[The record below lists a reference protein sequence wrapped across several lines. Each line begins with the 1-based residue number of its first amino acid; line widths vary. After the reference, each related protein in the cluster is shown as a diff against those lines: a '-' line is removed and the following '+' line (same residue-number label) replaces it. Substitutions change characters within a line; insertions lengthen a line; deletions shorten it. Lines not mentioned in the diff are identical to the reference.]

1 MSSRTLTPERAIRRP
16 WRVDL
21 RAVLSILVTLASVGG
36 MLLYAGSLS
45 ATRALLVATRELPAG
60 TILQPGD
67 LAIAQ
72 IRADDRIYAAAIPAD
87 ALGTIVGR
95 PLAEPLHAQQ
105 LLIRAQISD
114 RPRLA
119 PDQLALT
126 IAITPE
132 NAAGGRLHT
141 GDQVQVLL
149 TRGKGTPD
157 VTAVVIL
164 ERATIY
170 DVGLDERAI
179 PLATSGGRAA
189 GEGPLASL
197 TLIVTAEQ
205 ARTVAAAK
213 HSGDLDVA
221 LLPPSPT
228 LPGPETASPPT
239 SPSTGG
245 SGGR

>member
-1 MSSRTLTPERAIRRP
+1 MSSRTLTPERAGRRP

-21 RAVLSILVTLASVGG
+21 RAVLSILVTLVSVGG

-45 ATRALLVATRELPAG
+45 ATRTFLVATRDLPAG
-60 TILQPGD
+60 TILQSGD
-67 LAIAQ
+67 LAITQ
-72 IRADDRIYAAAIPAD
+72 IRADDQIYAAAIPAD

-105 LLIRAQISD
+105 LLIHAQISD

-126 IAITPE
+126 IAITSE
-132 NAAGGRLHT
+132 NAAGGRLHA
-141 GDQVQVLL
+141 GDQIQVLL

-157 VTAVVIL
+157 VTAVVVL

-170 DVGLDERAI
+170 DVGLDERAV
-179 PLATSGGRAA
+179 PLATSGGHTA

-205 ARTVAAAK
+205 ARAVAAAK

-221 LLPPSPT
+221 LLPPASTAPGSRTASP
-228 LPGPETASPPT
+228 TASPPT
-239 SPSTGG
+239 RG
-245 SGGR
+245 SGE

>member
-1 MSSRTLTPERAIRRP
+1 MSSRTLTPERAVRRP

-21 RAVLSILVTLASVGG
+21 RAVLSILVTLVSVGG

-45 ATRALLVATRELPAG
+45 ATRTFLVATRDLPAG
-60 TILQPGD
+60 TILQSGD
-67 LAIAQ
+67 LAITQ
-72 IRADDRIYAAAIPAD
+72 IRADDQIYAAAIPAD

-105 LLIRAQISD
+105 LLIHAQISD

-119 PDQLALT
+119 RDQLALT
-126 IAITPE
+126 IAITSE
-132 NAAGGRLHT
+132 NAAGGRLHA
-141 GDQVQVLL
+141 GDQIQVLL

-157 VTAVVIL
+157 VTAVVVL

-179 PLATSGGRAA
+179 PLATSAGRMA

-205 ARTVAAAK
+205 ARAVAAAK

-221 LLPPSPT
+221 LLPPASIAPGSCTSSPI
-228 LPGPETASPPT
+228 AS
-239 SPSTGG
+239 SSADR
-245 SGGR
+245 SGE